1 MTQRIFI
8 TGGSGCVGHYL
19 VESLLKETDWEIYL
33 LLRNPAKLKVS
44 PRESD
49 RPRLNILTGSMQD
62 IGKYQ
67 ELLGTMHMAV
77 STAACWG
84 GTEEVYSTNVDK
96 TLELF
101 SYLNPDL
108 CDRAIY
114 FSTASILDAQNQLLS
129 QAETIGPDYIR
140 SKYICLQKLESST
153 IRDRLITVF
162 PTLVFGGDQNYPK
175 SHLSA
180 GLAEVAAKVGL
191 IRWLKADASL
201 HFIHAQ
207 DIAQI
212 VTHLLTKP
220 LVKSNVEAEIFPQR
234 LVLGMERL
242 TANQAIAETC
252 AFYNKPIGWQLELNL
267 TWIEILIKLFNIK
280 VGAWDYFCIQQ
291 RHFTYEVTRPETFG
305 LKSVY
310 PRITNLLEELPSK
323 KV

>member
-1 MTQRIFI
+1 MTKRIFI

-19 VESLLKETDWEIYL
+19 VESLLAQTDWDLYL
-33 LLRNPAKLKVS
+33 LLRNPAKLKVRF
-44 PRESD
+44 PAGAD
-49 RPRLNILTGSMQD
+49 TRLHILPGSMQD
-62 IGKYQ
+62 MDKYQ
-67 ELLGTMHMAV
+67 ELLGTMHFAV

-84 GTEEVYSTNVDK
+84 GTEQVYSTNVDK

-101 SYLNPDL
+101 NYLNPDL

-114 FSTASILDAQNQLLS
+114 FSTASILDAYNQLLP
-129 QAETIGPDYIR
+129 QAESIGPDYIR
-140 SKYICLQKLESST
+140 SKYICLQKLEDLPIS
-153 IRDRLITVF
+153 DRLITVF
-162 PTLVFGGDQNYPK
+162 PTLVFGGDQEYPK

-180 GLAEVAAKVGL
+180 GLAEVASKVGL
-191 IRWLKADASL
+191 LRWLKADASL

-212 VTHLLTKP
+212 VTHLLTQPK
-220 LVKSNVEAEIFPQR
+220 VAGEAFPQR

-252 AFYNKPIGWQLELNL
+252 AFYHQPIGWQLELNL

-291 RHFTYEVTRPETFG
+291 RHFTYDVTRPETFG
-305 LKSVY
+305 LNSFY
-310 PRITNLLEELPSK
+310 PRVANLLAELPTK
-323 KV
+323 K